1 VPSGWFRLRGSEL
14 ALPAFGAL
22 VTVLAAYLTVK
33 LGAHIGLA
41 AIGIVLLYVLVVL
54 AYLAVP
60 HLAVAGTVALFAFVP
75 ALKVFITPTIGG
87 IKDLVC
93 LSAITAAA
101 IMIIWGHRRPDRRV
115 GALIALLMTLYVIDV
130 GHGHGI
136 AWAQGVRLTGEPLLL
151 LIVGLV
157 LPEPKRTLQ
166 YALGSLVVVGGL
178 VALYGLAQQG
188 LGQARLI
195 NLGYSYTAQVRTIDN
210 HLRSFGTLDDPFAY
224 AALLYFSI
232 AAVAFWLRRGLLA
245 WFLGGLML
253 LGLVASLVRT
263 AVPVLI
269 AFIALELIRRRRV
282 APAVCFLAA
291 TAVIAA
297 GTLLG
302 SSGTR
307 TQAFTVYFSN
317 GGSTVVN
324 SPAPLANVA
333 LNGRVSAWQAA
344 VGSNPFDW
352 AFGRGVGQVGTA
364 ATRASQSLLPGS
376 TPATSSSTN
385 SSTSA
390 VDSGYFATVADVGLI
405 GLVLELALLW
415 RLGMLAVAAARRNL
429 SAGWI
434 ALAMLAALL
443 LDASTRASFTG
454 FPTAFVGMLIIGLAL
469 AAAAAPERDE
479 DRGKPRAPKR
489 NGDLRTLRTPAPSL

>member
-1 VPSGWFRLRGSEL
+1 VPAGWLRLRGSEL

-41 AIGIVLLYVLVVL
+41 AIGVVFLYVLAVL

-60 HLAVAGTVALFAFVP
+60 HLAVAGTVALFAVVS
-75 ALKVFITPTIGG
+75 ALKIFITPTIGG

-101 IMIIWGHRRPDRRV
+101 ILIIWGHRRPDRRV
-115 GALIALLMTLYVIDV
+115 GALVALLLTLYVIDV

-136 AWAQGVRLTGEPLLL
+136 AWVQGVRLTGEPLLL

-157 LPEPKRTLQ
+157 IPDPKRTLK

-178 VALYGLAQQG
+178 VALYGLAQQA
-188 LGQARLI
+188 LGQARLL
-195 NLGYSYTAQVRTIDN
+195 NLGYSYNSQLRTISG

-232 AAVAFWLRRGLLA
+232 AAVAFWLRRGLVAWVLGVVMLIGLA
-245 WFLGGLML
+245 
-253 LGLVASLVRT
+253 ASFVRT

-269 AFIALELIRRRRV
+269 AYIALELIRRRRV
-282 APAVCFLAA
+282 APAVAFLAA

-302 SSGTR
+302 STGST
-307 TQAFTVYFSN
+307 TQALTVYFRN

-324 SPAPLANVA
+324 SPVTRANLA

-376 TPATSSSTN
+376 SSSSSSSTS

-390 VDSGYFATVADVGLI
+390 VDSGYFATVADVGLF
-405 GLVLELALLW
+405 GLIVELALFW
-415 RLGMLAVAAARRNL
+415 RLIGLAVAAARRNL
-429 SAGWI
+429 KEGWI
-434 ALAMLAALL
+434 ALALVAALL

-454 FPTAFVGMLIIGLAL
+454 FPTAFVGLLIIGLAL
-469 AAAAAPERDE
+469 AAATDSEHDKDRERP
-479 DRGKPRAPKR
+479 KPPVVD
-489 NGDLRTLRTPAPSL
+489 GDLRTLRTLA